1 MADDLDVDKEVD
13 RIMQLLDIG
22 LDAVKKGDGD
32 AAAMALEEAHKSA
45 KRLPQK
51 VICLPDRSGE
61 KPS

>member
-1 MADDLDVDKEVD
+1 MPDDLDVDREVD
-13 RIMQLLDIG
+13 RIMALLDVG

-32 AAAMALEEAHKSA
+32 VAVMALEEAYASA
-45 KRLPQK
+45 KRLPPK